1 MRFYYIF
8 FSFFFIFSISTAY
21 AKCAFEYDFHIPAEK
36 LSSISQMCNKLVIN
50 SASQSSSI
58 NVLLTKEV
66 EVPNAFAFFHKK
78 SKIILVSKSFLEIHY
93 FDPHLLAFVFGHE
106 LGHFQL
112 GHVKNET
119 TLSNIFDSFK
129 SGALASFGSESNLIS
144 SGLKFS
150 INSYEAKYSQ
160 SQEIA
165 ADNYSYKLL
174 LNSGYSKND
183 VLNSLAILNR
193 NSSSSSWTRF
203 FSTHPS
209 TQKRIENIH
218 SK

>member
-1 MRFYYIF
+1 MRFNI
-8 FSFFFIFSISTAY
+8 FIFILLLFTTSSIY
-21 AKCAFEYDFHIPAEK
+21 AKCSFEYDFHIPAEK
-36 LSSISQMCNKLVIN
+36 LSNISQMCNKLVVN
-50 SASQSSSI
+50 SASQPSSI
-58 NVLLTKEV
+58 NVLLTKEL

-78 SKIILVSKSFLEIHY
+78 SKIILISKSFLEIHY

-129 SGALASFGSESNLIS
+129 SGALASFGSESNLLS

-150 INSYEAKYSQ
+150 LNSYEAKYSQ

>member
-1 MRFYYIF
+1 MKIKTLIF
-8 FSFFFIFSISTAY
+8 IVLFLCIKVSI
-21 AKCAFEYDFHIPAEK
+21 AKCDVDYDFHIPADK

-50 SASQSSSI
+50 IASQSSTI
-58 NVLLTKEV
+58 NVLLTKEL
-66 EVPNAFAFFHKK
+66 EEPNAFAFFHKK
-78 SKIILVSKSFLEIHY
+78 SKIIVLSKSFLEIHN
-93 FDPHLLAFVFGHE
+93 FDSNLLAFVFGHE

-119 TLSNIFDSFK
+119 LLSNIFNSFK
-129 SGALASFGSESNLIS
+129 SGARASVSSESNLLS
-144 SGLKFS
+144 SGLRFS
-150 INSYEAKYSQ
+150 LNSYEAKYSQ

-193 NSSSSSWTRF
+193 NTSSNSWTRF

-209 TQKRIENIH
+209 TQRRIENIY